1 MPDLMNCPQC
11 ERRVRV
17 PDELRGRSVKCPT
30 CGTIFT
36 APSEAAQGVSEVR
49 AEDEEATPTE
59 IYQDDNIKG
68 GGERWVPGEPPPGAY
83 EEAPQRPRRPRRL
96 ALTPHRGTLILVLG
110 ILSILVCGFLG
121 PVAWIMGSSDLK
133 EIRAGR
139 MDSEGEGSTNAGRIC
154 GIIGTMVQLLIPL
167 CCGPIIL
174 ILLFSSRA
182 AVHQGF

>member
-30 CGTIFT
+30 CGTVFT

-49 AEDEEATPTE
+49 TEEEELAPTE
-59 IYQDDNIKG
+59 IYQDESIQSKG
-68 GGERWVPGEPPPGAY
+68 ELPPGAY
-83 EEAPQRPRRPRRL
+83 EAPQRPRRPRRVDL
-96 ALTPHRGTLILVLG
+96 KPHRGALILVLG
-110 ILSILVCGFLG
+110 ILSIVVCGFLG
-121 PVAWIMGSSDLK
+121 PAAWIMGSSDLK

-139 MDSEGEGSTNAGRIC
+139 MDSEGEATTNAGRIC
-154 GIIGTMVQLLIPL
+154 GIIGTFVQLVIPL
-167 CCGPIIL
+167 CCGPILL